1 MVERADIEVGG
12 RAGRKQGKA
21 TAAERYDGEIVRQ
34 VEMGRDLSRVAEPDA
49 RGRAFHQRKG
59 VLGGEAGQVDVESG
73 RAGIDGDRLGP
84 IRDLDEMLREAREGA
99 AVALEIEAAQI
110 GAIERTEERRV
121 GKEGVSP
128 GRSR

>member
-1 MVERADIEVGG
+1 MRISDWSSDVCSSDLADIEVGG

-59 VLGGEAGQVDVESG
+59 VPGGEAGQVDVESG
-73 RAGIDGDRLGP
+73 RAGIDGDRPGPVRDVDEVLG
-84 IRDLDEMLREAREGA
+84 EAGGGGGGGREKNGREG
-99 AVALEIEAAQI
+99 
-110 GAIERTEERRV
+110 GR
-121 GKEGVSP
+121 EGEGP
-128 GRSR
+128 EG

>member
-34 VEMGRDLSRVAEPDA
+34 VEMGRDLSRVAQPDA

-59 VLGGEAGQVDVESG
+59 VLGGEAGQEEVRSG
-73 RAGIDGDRLGP
+73 RAGIDGDRAGP
-84 IRDLDEMLREAREGA
+84 NRGLPENLVEARDEGA
-99 AVALEIEAAQI
+99 GALGIHTAHTGGRADNADARSVTKADGSAVE
-110 GAIERTEERRV
+110 
-121 GKEGVSP
+121 
-128 GRSR
+128 